1 MRGDRAAPRGAGR
14 RSRSVAAGFGAA
26 VLLVACAAPDMPGG
40 SREPAVAQ
48 TVSGAAGSAA
58 AGSGAAGARATGSG
72 ATGSGPGAVG
82 SGAVGSRFV
91 VPAADAQQIERTYPG
106 ARTYSGVLSCA
117 GCERSRF
124 TVTIFANGTFR
135 LRDEPLD
142 TSTGG
147 ASDMR
152 SVVTDHGRW
161 HTQPNAANRIVL
173 AGKDGERL
181 LQRVAPDGLTIL
193 DHEGRPLRGLADA
206 TLSREA
212 TVDPLSG
219 PMRLVGHYGFEG
231 SQRVFVECAG
241 GRRLPVLAEVSRG
254 SAINPAQA
262 TLNPAQAA
270 LDSAWQGLQPQPG
283 EPVLA
288 VLQAY
293 LVPRAGQR
301 AGPHEEALVVADFER
316 LTRNGACPSGAPDA
330 R

>member
-1 MRGDRAAPRGAGR
+1 MAPTVGASAA
-14 RSRSVAAGFGAA
+14 
-26 VLLVACAAPDMPGG
+26 
-40 SREPAVAQ
+40 
-48 TVSGAAGSAA
+48 SGA
-58 AGSGAAGARATGSG
+58 AGSGAAGS
-72 ATGSGPGAVG
+72 SSAV
-82 SGAVGSRFV
+82 SGAVGSAAAASRFAV
-91 VPAADAQQIERTYPG
+91 LAPDAQSIERTYPG

-142 TSTGG
+142 ASAGG
-147 ASDMR
+147 ASAMR
-152 SVVTDHGRW
+152 GVVTDHGTWR
-161 HTQPNAANRIVL
+161 TQANAANRIAL

-181 LQRVAPDGLTIL
+181 LQRAAPDGLTIL

-231 SQRVFVECAG
+231 SQRIFVECAS
-241 GRRLPVLAEVSRG
+241 GRRLPVLAEASRG
-254 SAINPAQA
+254 SA
-262 TLNPAQAA
+262 LNPAQAA
-270 LDSAWQGLQPQPG
+270 LDSAWQGLHPQPG

-288 VLQAY
+288 VLQVY
-293 LVPRAGQR
+293 LVPLAGERA
-301 AGPHEEALVVADFER
+301 APHEEALVVTDFKR